1 MKKFGAYEMELPK
14 GRIVLIGELSKGDVA
29 FIRKWLL
36 RIEAAQQTL
45 AQPTDGTLPANE
57 DLSTPENES
66 AIEASPTPTIG
77 GQSQPLDA
85 S

>member
-29 FIRKWLL
+29 FIRKWLK
-36 RIEAAQQTL
+36 RVESAQQTL

-57 DLSTPENES
+57 QDAPATDPDT
-66 AIEASPTPTIG
+66 EASPTPTIG
-77 GQSQPLDA
+77 G
-85 S
+85 